1 MSLKDNLKNK
11 AKNKAK
17 KIVFKI
23 LKPFLPFIIIII
35 GLFFAICTVIDAVF
49 VTEADMEL
57 VSKAESGNLTNEE
70 YNEWLQE
77 KSSLPTIITDGKG
90 LVPTRNVYLAYS
102 RIYKYN
108 FSLRNENT
116 PYYSVLI
123 NYIVV
128 QMWGLQLVAIL

>member
-49 VTEADMEL
+49 VTEADMEV

-77 KSSLPTIITDGKG
+77 KSSFPTIITDGKG